1 MEKVDLRNAKLM
13 GGIGAILPLV
23 GSLFLK
29 RVYGLSFILSIT
41 SIVLILMALNEI
53 SNKVGNHEIF
63 SNYFT
68 GFILQ
73 IIGYIVFI
81 IFAVVGGLALI
92 FRFGMGFMGGLRS
105 LGIPAALLLFAF
117 YILIV
122 VSFYYVKK
130 SFDLIGESL
139 SNPNFKTAGLLLFIG
154 AILLIVFGIG
164 VLVMFVGEIFE
175 IVGFFT
181 LPDEIEK
188 VGTQDIQQG

>member
-53 SNKVGNHEIF
+53 SNKVENHEIF

-73 IIGYIVFI
+73 IIGYIVLI

>member
-63 SNYFT
+63 SNYLT

-73 IIGYIVFI
+73 IIGYIVLI
-81 IFAVVGGLALI
+81 IFAVVGGLAL
-92 FRFGMGFMGGLRS
+92 FTGLGMGFMGALRGL
-105 LGIPAALLLFAF
+105 GATAVFLLFAF
-117 YILIV
+117 YVLIV

-139 SNPNFKTAGLLLFIG
+139 SNQNFKTAGLLLFIG

-164 VLVMFVGEIFE
+164 ALVMFVGEIFE
-175 IVGFFT
+175 IIGFFT

>member
-1 MEKVDLRNAKLM
+1 MK
-13 GGIGAILPLV
+13 
-23 GSLFLK
+23 F
-29 RVYGLSFILSIT
+29 
-41 SIVLILMALNEI
+41 

-73 IIGYIVFI
+73 IIGYTVFI

>member
-53 SNKVGNHEIF
+53 SNKVENHEIF

-73 IIGYIVFI
+73 IIGYIVLI

-92 FRFGMGFMGGLRS
+92 FRFGMGFIGGLRS

-117 YILIV
+117 YVLIV

-139 SNPNFKTAGLLLFIG
+139 SNENFKTAGLLLFIG

-164 VLVMFVGEIFE
+164 ALVMFVGEIFE

-188 VGTQDIQQG
+188 EGTQDIQQG

>member
-53 SNKVGNHEIF
+53 SNKVENHEIF

-73 IIGYIVFI
+73 IIGYIVLI

-92 FRFGMGFMGGLRS
+92 FRFGMGFIGGLRS

-117 YILIV
+117 YVLIV

-130 SFDLIGESL
+130 SFDLIGESV
-139 SNPNFKTAGLLLFIG
+139 SNQNFKTAGLLLFIG

-164 VLVMFVGEIFE
+164 ALVMFVGEIFE

-188 VGTQDIQQG
+188 EGTQDIQQG